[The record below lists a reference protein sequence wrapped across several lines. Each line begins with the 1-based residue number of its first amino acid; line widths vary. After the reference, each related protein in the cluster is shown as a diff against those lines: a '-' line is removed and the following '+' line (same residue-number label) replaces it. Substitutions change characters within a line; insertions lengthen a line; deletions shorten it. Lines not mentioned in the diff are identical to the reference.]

1 MGKHDK
7 QEETYAAG
15 IDSMEWY
22 IERNHT
28 LAKENVA
35 LKDKI
40 TELEREIGRLEMV
53 IDNDEHIHKGIIRES
68 EEFLKE
74 KDDEIAVLQ
83 GQIKMLK
90 EAVVNG
96 ALREVLA

>member
-15 IDSMEWY
+15 INSMEWY

-40 TELEREIGRLEMV
+40 TELEREIGRLEQIV
-53 IDNDEHIHKGIIRES
+53 DNDERIHNGTVAEYH
-68 EEFLKE
+68 ELLDE
-74 KDDEIAVLQ
+74 KDEEIIALN
-83 GQIKMLK
+83 GEIKMLK
-90 EAVVNG
+90 EAVVKG